1 MIVNFLIGILGVI
14 LFLFIFWKKLKED
27 YSSNIIF
34 TTAFAILIGSS
45 LGLTISRLFF
55 PTWFF
60 WFAFLGSILGMFLM
74 ITKFKFRFY
83 ETIEALI
90 LSTIP
95 LISLM
100 FFKDSIV
107 NSSLNSFLA
116 FVTSLILI
124 FLSYWFD
131 INYKSFSWYKSGRIG
146 FTGISI
152 AIIFFI
158 TRTLVAIF
166 KVSMVSFVGQIEI
179 VTSGLMVLV
188 GIGLLVNLG
197 RQKE

>member
-45 LGLTISRLFF
+45 LGLTISRIFF

-158 TRTLVAIF
+158 SRTP
-166 KVSMVSFVGQIEI
+166 VSFF
-179 VTSGLMVLV
+179 
-188 GIGLLVNLG
+188 
-197 RQKE
+197 

>member
-45 LGLTISRLFF
+45 LGLTISRIFF

>member
-1 MIVNFLIGILGVI
+1 MIVNFLTGILGVI

-45 LGLTISRLFF
+45 LGLTISRIFF